1 MISGNKT
8 RHKVRLRILVYL
20 YISENG
26 IHASFPFRYLALDI
40 IILDPHG
47 RADHLWCL
55 FINPC

>member
-8 RHKVRLRILVYL
+8 RHKVRLRFLVYL
-20 YISENG
+20 YISENV

-40 IILDPHG
+40 IILDV